1 MKFPSPNDHDS
12 AEIDRPGEDSH
23 AEDREI
29 VSLEIDANSGELVA
43 IRGTADAIRKV
54 CATLVE
60 DHESIP
66 VGSDVPPNPTAEL
79 DPSSDDFAARDSDSM
94 AFSRAAE
101 EAIRR
106 RANPMRILSE
116 LISRPSQD
124 ATPSPFLRE
133 HAGRERRMVIR
144 KGGA

>member
-1 MKFPSPNDHDS
+1 MKFPSLNDRDP
-12 AEIDRPGEDSH
+12 AEFDRPDEDSLV
-23 AEDREI
+23 EGREI

-43 IRGTADAIRKV
+43 IRGTAGAIRKV

-60 DHESIP
+60 DHESIHL
-66 VGSDVPPNPTAEL
+66 GSAVPLNPTSGTH
-79 DPSSDDFAARDSDSM
+79 PSPDDLPRRDSDPM

-124 ATPSPFLRE
+124 ATPSPFL
-133 HAGRERRMVIR
+133 HQHVGQERRMVSR
-144 KGGA
+144 KDGA